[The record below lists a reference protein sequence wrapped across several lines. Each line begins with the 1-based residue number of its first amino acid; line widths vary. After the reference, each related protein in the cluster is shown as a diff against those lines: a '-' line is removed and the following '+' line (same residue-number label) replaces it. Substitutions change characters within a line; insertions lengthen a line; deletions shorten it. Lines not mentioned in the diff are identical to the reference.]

1 MINAISKKEYTG
13 SNFDT
18 LMLNGAVEGQEFA
31 TFKQMIK
38 YLKCSGKDLKV
49 LRSLQLYFL

>member
-18 LMLNGAVEGQEFA
+18 LMINGADEGQE
-31 TFKQMIK
+31 
-38 YLKCSGKDLKV
+38 L
-49 LRSLQLYFL
+49 SLIHI